1 MTDGD
6 AMTPSPSTNGL
17 PRSLALAT
25 LAGAALAGGCGYP
38 PWTPQRADVNS
49 PPKMMSSDQVA
60 AGSVLRGRRL
70 LEQGLDKQAL
80 AEFERA
86 IENNPLL
93 VGAQMAAGDIYMKQ
107 GDYDMAVLRFGE
119 AARLAPQSY
128 DANFKWGSA
137 LQALGQL
144 VDAVR
149 AYLIA
154 LAIKPNDPAANMNV
168 GVAYLQLGQAEN
180 ALPYADKAVKLDP
193 KSAQAHTNLGSVFS
207 ALGRHEDAV
216 TEYLQANELMP
227 PSTKL
232 LLNLAD
238 SLQKAEQFEQAA
250 NTIDQL
256 IKIEPSAPAYERLGT
271 INFRLRKYDEAQA
284 AFVKAIELDANYYP
298 ALNGAGICLL
308 NKYIMDKDES
318 ARPEALKYLRRSLA
332 VERNQPRIQGFC
344 DKYRAER

>member
-1 MTDGD
+1 
-6 AMTPSPSTNGL
+6 MTPSPHARRL
-17 PRSLALAT
+17 VRT
-25 LAGAALAGGCGYP
+25 LAAASLLSAVAAGGCGYP
-38 PWTPQRADVNS
+38 SWTPQRADVNS
-49 PPKMMSSDQVA
+49 PAKIKSPDRVA
-60 AGSVLRGRRL
+60 AESVLKGRRL
-70 LEQGLDKQAL
+70 LDQGLEAQAL

-86 IENNPLL
+86 IESNPLL

-128 DANFKWGSA
+128 DANYKWGSA

-193 KSAQAHTNLGSVFS
+193 RSAQAHTNLGSVYS

-216 TEYLQANELMP
+216 AEYLQANELMP

-256 IKIEPSAPAYERLGT
+256 IKIEPSPAAYERLGT
-271 INFRLRKYDEAQA
+271 IDFRLRKYDEAQA
-284 AFVKAIELDANYYP
+284 AFLKAIELDANYYP

-308 NKYIMDKDES
+308 NRFLMDKDAA
-318 ARPEALKYLRRSLA
+318 ARPEALKHLIRSLTL
-332 VERNQPRIQGFC
+332 EPNQPRIKGLVE
-344 DKYRAER
+344 KYRVER

>member
-1 MTDGD
+1 MTSKKRQPTR
-6 AMTPSPSTNGL
+6 ATARTL
-17 PRSLALAT
+17 TATAL
-25 LAGAALAGGCGYP
+25 GAALLAGGCGYP
-38 PWTPQRADVNS
+38 SWTPTKPDVNS

-60 AGSVLRGRRL
+60 AASVLRGRRL
-70 LEQGLDKQAL
+70 LDQGLEKQAL

-107 GDYDMAVLRFGE
+107 GDYDMAVLRYGE

-149 AYLIA
+149 AYLVA

-168 GVAYLQLGQAEN
+168 GVAYLQLGQPEN

-216 TEYLQANELMP
+216 AEYLQANELMP

-256 IKIEPSAPAYERLGT
+256 IKIEPSAAAYERLGT
-271 INFRLRKYDEAQA
+271 IDFRLRKYDEALA
-284 AFVKAIELDANYYP
+284 AFKKSIELDANYYP

-308 NKYIMDKDES
+308 NRFLMDKDDA
-318 ARPEALKYLRRSLA
+318 ARPEALGYLRRSLSI
-332 VERNQPRIQGFC
+332 EPNQPRIKGFFL
-344 DKYRAER
+344 KYKDEK